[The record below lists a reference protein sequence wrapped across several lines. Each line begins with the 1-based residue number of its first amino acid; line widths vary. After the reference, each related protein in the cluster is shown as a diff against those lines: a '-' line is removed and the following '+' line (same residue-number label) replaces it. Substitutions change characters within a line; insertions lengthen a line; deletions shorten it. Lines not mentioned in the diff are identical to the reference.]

1 MLFLLFQLGP
11 DRYALPASQVIE
23 VLPLIDLK
31 QIPQAPRGV
40 AGLFNCRGILV
51 PVIDLSE
58 LTLNRAAPPRLS
70 TRIILVHYADEKGEK
85 HLLGLM
91 AEKATE
97 TLRLEPKDFMTS
109 GVTNEAVPYLGPVAA
124 AADGLIQQIEVSK
137 LLPVAVRDLLFKQP
151 MENP

>member
-11 DRYALPASQVIE
+11 DRYALNASQVIE

-40 AGLFNCRGILV
+40 AGLFNCRGTPV

-58 LTLNRAAPPRLS
+58 LTLNRPAQPRLS

-97 TLRLEPKDFMTS
+97 TQRHEPKDLMAS
-109 GVTNEAVPYLGPVAA
+109 GVTNEAAPYLGPVMAE
-124 AADGLIQQIEVSK
+124 ADGLVQQIEIGK
-137 LLPVAVRDLLFKQP
+137 LLPAAVRDLLFKQP
-151 MENP
+151 VENP

>member
-1 MLFLLFQLGP
+1 MLFLLFHLGP
-11 DRYALPASQVIE
+11 DRYALNASQVIE

-40 AGLFNCRGILV
+40 AGLFNCRGTPV

-58 LTLNRAAPPRLS
+58 LTLNRPAQLRLS
-70 TRIILVHYADEKGEK
+70 TRIILVHYADHKGGK

-97 TLRLEPKDFMTS
+97 MRRHELQDLMAS
-109 GVTNEAVPYLGPVAA
+109 GVTNEAAPYLGPVIAE
-124 AADGLIQQIEVSK
+124 ADGLVQQIEIDK
-137 LLPVAVRDLLFKQP
+137 LLPVAVRDVLFKQP
-151 MENP
+151 LESS